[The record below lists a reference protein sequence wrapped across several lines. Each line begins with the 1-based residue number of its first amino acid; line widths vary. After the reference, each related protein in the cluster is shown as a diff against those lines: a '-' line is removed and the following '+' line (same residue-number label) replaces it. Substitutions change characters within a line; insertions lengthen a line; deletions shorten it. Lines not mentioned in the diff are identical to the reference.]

1 MNKLQERM
9 FDINNRKAEIR
20 SQVETNAEGIDLDA
34 LTTELKNLDTE
45 FTGIEKRMK
54 LVDGITI
61 EKPKDNIEN
70 METRTDDKKKLAEQR
85 GKNLKEMRAVTIGVS
100 SFVAPTYSSED
111 IKPTFNPVSSIVDAV
126 TVKPIVGGESYEQ
139 AYVDS
144 YGEGDYTAA
153 GSDYTEA
160 DTVFKYVPIAKT
172 KVTAYQEEP
181 EEVLKLPNADYDTE
195 ISNGVNTSLRRK
207 LAKQIL
213 IGDGAA
219 GHMTGIFST
228 NAAAIDAKTDILLSS
243 IDEKTLDEVVYSY
256 GGDEDVEDGAVLIL
270 NRKDLKAFAQVKG
283 ADKRSAYNIV
293 LNGNKGTINS
303 IPFIISSVCGAVSD
317 SATTAGTYC
326 MAYGSLSNYLLTI
339 FSDIEIQRSAD
350 YKFKQGMICHKGS
363 VFAGGNVVAKNGFL
377 RVKKPT
383 A

>member
-1 MNKLQERM
+1 MNKFTNRIFE
-9 FDINNRKAEIR
+9 INNRKKEIR
-20 SQVETNAEGIDLDA
+20 SDIESNKEGIDLDA
-34 LTTELKNLDTE
+34 YEKELRDLDTE
-45 FTGIEKRMK
+45 YQNIEKRMK
-54 LVDGITI
+54 MVDSITI

-70 METRTDDKKKLAEQR
+70 EETRTDDKTKLAEQR
-85 GKNLKEMRAVTIGVS
+85 GKDLKEMRAVTIGSS
-100 SFVAPTYSSED
+100 SFVSPTYSSTD

-144 YGEGDYTAA
+144 YGEGDYTTA
-153 GSDYTEA
+153 GSDYSEA
-160 DTVFKYVPIAKT
+160 DTIFKYVPIAKT

-181 EEVLKLPNADYDTE
+181 EEVLKLPNTDYDTE

-228 NAAAIDAKTDILLSS
+228 NATAIDAKTDISLSS

-283 ADKRSAYNIV
+283 ADKRSAYTIV

-317 SATTAGTYC
+317 STTTAGTYC

-339 FSDIEIQRSAD
+339 FSDVEIQRSTD